1 MKYRVD
7 LTEQEQ
13 PPPPSNLN
21 ETELLIEELKAEFE
35 ILKEI
40 FDERKF

>member
-13 PPPPSNLN
+13 IPPPSNLN
-21 ETELLIEELKAEFE
+21 ETELLIEELKAECE